1 LRELKDR
8 LTVSHEE
15 EHVVRA
21 LIGLAE
27 EYEITC
33 VMQVGAE
40 DGYEADKI
48 RSATGARAVCIDGDP
63 KVTSCSTNVAF
74 YRCLVGDEDKMVD
87 FWVNEQSGLSS
98 KIERKDQCEQHV
110 VLEQYRID
118 SLCKTHDIKPDMLII
133 DTEGTT
139 LEVLRGA
146 GEILDRIKIIYAE
159 VQTREIR
166 PGVSLFPEVDA
177 FLVERGF
184 KRREGNPEYMAG
196 GQGNFTWVRA

>member
-1 LRELKDR
+1 
-8 LTVSHEE
+8 VSHEE
-15 EHVVRA
+15 ESVVRA
-21 LIGLAE
+21 LIDLAE

-40 DGYEADKI
+40 DGYEADRI
-48 RSATGARAVCIDGDP
+48 RSETGALAICIDGDP
-63 KVTSCSTNVAF
+63 KVTSCSTNIIF

-87 FWVNEQSGLSS
+87 FWVHEQSGLSS
-98 KIERKDQCEQHV
+98 KIARKDSCEQHV

-118 SLCKTHDIKPDMLII
+118 SICKTHDIKPDMLIV

-146 GEILDRIKIIYAE
+146 GDILNRIRVIYAE

-166 PGVSLFPEVDA
+166 PGVSLLPSVDA

-184 KRREGNPEYMAG
+184 KRREGIPEYMSE
-196 GQGNFTWVRA
+196 GQGNFTWVKESNETA